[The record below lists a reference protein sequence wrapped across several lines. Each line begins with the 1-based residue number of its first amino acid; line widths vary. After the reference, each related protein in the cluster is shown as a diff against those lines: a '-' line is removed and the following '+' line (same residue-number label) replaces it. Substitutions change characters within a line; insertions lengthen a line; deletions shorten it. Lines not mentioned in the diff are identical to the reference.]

1 MTVDTKID
9 PTKILPPDPP
19 GPMKWLRDN
28 LFSSWFNS
36 LMTLILIP
44 TVLWILYSALY
55 WAFVTADWTPI
66 TSNPML
72 FIVGQYPRVE
82 LWRVAIS
89 LAGIMLMLG
98 ISWGKW
104 GGIVQSIAI
113 TGAVIFAVV
122 TFLPVDHPDLNI
134 VLFNAFSYE
143 ITVRIF
149 SGFLSLFVL
158 AGYFMGNAKRITPGI
173 IVAAWLLLPIFIVIF
188 LSGFGD
194 NELMPSISTT
204 LWGGILVTFLLAF
217 GGILISFPIGVMLA
231 LGRRSNLPVVTAF
244 STTIIETIRGMP
256 LVTILFMFSTI
267 LTLLI
272 PPDLIIDRLMRA
284 LMAVT
289 LFSAAY
295 TAENVRGGLAAVDS
309 GQVEAAKAVGMNNW
323 KIMTFIVLPQAI
335 RAILPAIVGQFI
347 ALFKDTTLVVIV
359 GINDFLGIGR
369 SVIKQSPEFLQ
380 LQLEVYLF
388 IGAVYMLFSYVMS
401 AASRRIESSLG
412 VQHG

>member
-1 MTVDTKID
+1 MTAEIKINPD
-9 PTKILPPDPP
+9 EILPPDPP

-28 LFSSWFNS
+28 LFDGWFNS
-36 LMTLILIP
+36 LMSVILIP
-44 TVLWILYSALY
+44 GVIWILYSALR
-55 WAFVTADWTPI
+55 WAFLTADWSPI
-66 TSNPML
+66 TTNPML
-72 FIVGQYPRVE
+72 FVVGQYPRLE

-89 LAGIMLMLG
+89 LAGILLILG

-104 GGIVQSIAI
+104 GGIIQTIAVWAA
-113 TGAVIFAVV
+113 GLLAVFAL
-122 TFLPVDHPDLNI
+122 LPIEHPDLNI
-134 VLFNAFSYE
+134 VLFTISGYE
-143 ITVRIF
+143 LTVRIF
-149 SGFLSLFVL
+149 AGIAALLII
-158 AGYFMGNAKRITPGI
+158 AGYFLGNTLKFSTGV
-173 IVAAWLLLPIFIVIF
+173 IVAAWLLLPIFIVIL

-194 NELMPSISTT
+194 SELLPTISTT
-204 LWGGILVTFLLAF
+204 LWGGLLVTFLLAF
-217 GGILISFPIGVMLA
+217 GGILISFPIGVALA
-231 LGRRSNLPVVTAF
+231 LGRRSDLPVVKIF
-244 STTIIETIRGMP
+244 STVIIEGIRGVP

-267 LTLLI
+267 LTLMI
-272 PPDLIIDRLMRA
+272 PPDAVIDRLMRA

-295 TAENVRGGLAAVDS
+295 TAENVRGGLQAVDS
-309 GQVEAAKAVGMNNW
+309 GQVEAAKAVGMSSW

-388 IGAVYMLFSYVMS
+388 IGAVYMIFSFLMS
-401 AASRRIESSLG
+401 MASRRLESSLG